1 VRALSRSWRLST
13 GDAAAEP
20 GHAAGRADRRPG
32 TRTDLREPRLPPRRR
47 GPDSQPLR
55 RKRWIACRLRF
66 RGWRRGPLQQ
76 PGRFTELFFL
86 DEATAFS
93 AGHRPCA
100 LCRRD
105 DYRRFV
111 TIWQGLHAGEAGADA
126 IDARLHAERVAPGTR
141 SQLHHEAPLDE
152 LPDGAFVLRE
162 SAPHLVRGRRLLAWS
177 PAGYVGS
184 VPRRSEGRALV
195 ITPPSLVSVLR
206 EGWTPVVPLFHPS
219 AL

>member
-1 VRALSRSWRLST
+1 MPLQNRVTPLGELIADPARGLIYGNRGCLH
-13 GDAAAEP
+13 DD
-20 GHAAGRADRRPG
+20 AGRIRSRYDG
-32 TRTDLREPRLPPRRR
+32 
-47 GPDSQPLR
+47 
-55 RKRWIACRLRF
+55 KRWIACRLRF

-86 DEATAFS
+86 DEATAFA

-177 PAGYVGS
+177 PAGYVAS